1 MLLTCIYIFDKFLKQ
16 AYDMFMEYFFGNMV
30 PDMCTMKTK

>member
-1 MLLTCIYIFDKFLKQ
+1 MLLACIHIFDKFLKQ
-16 AYDMFMEYFFGNMV
+16 AYDTYMFLKNMV